1 VYYTRTNAGQLLDE
15 RTTTGAYYYLMDD
28 LGSVANVVDST
39 STVKNSYRYD
49 PFGTS
54 TSKTEAV
61 SNPWQFASGYLD
73 ANTGLY
79 KFGERYYDPQVGR
92 WTQKD
97 PVGGS
102 LGSVNST
109 NPYVYADNLPNMLVD
124 PTGRFGGYASVIDI
138 FLSCLGVSLFQ
149 AALYLA
155 GAAAL
160 LSALCGSSAGLGC
173 LSAVPTLNIV
183 AAILGI
189 PPVAICL
196 ALAIDIAGFDL
207 YQIIKSQ

>member
-1 VYYTRTNAGQLLDE
+1 
-15 RTTTGAYYYLMDD
+15 MDD

-39 STVKNSYRYD
+39 GAVKNSYRYD
-49 PFGTS
+49 PFGNS

-73 ANTGLY
+73 ANTRLY

-109 NPYVYADNLPNMLVD
+109 NPYVYANNLPNMVVD
-124 PTGRFGGYASVIDI
+124 PSGRDPFECA
-138 FLSCLGVSLFQ
+138 LG
-149 AALYLA
+149 
-155 GAAAL
+155 
-160 LSALCGSSAGLGC
+160 
-173 LSAVPTLNIV
+173 IV
-183 AAILGI
+183 ATLFLTLPSYIGLMAVISPFIGYLIANFSVVGTGLFAGTLGFGPIIGIALGLAAIFTIGFLAATTLAIL
-189 PPVAICL
+189 PC
-196 ALAIDIAGFDL
+196 FR
-207 YQIIKSQ
+207 

>member
-1 VYYTRTNAGQLLDE
+1 MGRNKTK
-15 RTTTGAYYYLMDD
+15 
-28 LGSVANVVDST
+28 VVVS
-39 STVKNSYRYD
+39 NFYD

-97 PVGGS
+97 PVAGS
-102 LGSVNST
+102 IGNVNST

-124 PTGRFGGYASVIDI
+124 PSGRGA
-138 FLSCLGVSLFQ
+138 LSCFF
-149 AALYLA
+149 A
-155 GAAAL
+155 
-160 LSALCGSSAGLGC
+160 
-173 LSAVPTLNIV
+173 IV
-183 AAILGI
+183 LGI
-189 PPVAICL
+189 
-196 ALAIDIAGFDL
+196 LAIASAIGTL
-207 YQIIKSQ
+207 Y